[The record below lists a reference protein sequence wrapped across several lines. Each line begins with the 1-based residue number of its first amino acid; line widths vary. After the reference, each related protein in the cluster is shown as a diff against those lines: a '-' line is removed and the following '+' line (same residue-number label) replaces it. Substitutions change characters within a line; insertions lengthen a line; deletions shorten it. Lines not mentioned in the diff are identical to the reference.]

1 MSTTRIERW
10 VIFEARLTRST
21 DGNPYL
27 DVTSSAQCTNDTQA
41 DDQANRDQPVVL
53 IAQWVKG

>member
-10 VIFEARLTRST
+10 AVFEARLTRPT

-27 DVTSSAQCTNDTQA
+27 DVTPSAHCTNGTQA
-41 DDQANRDQPVVL
+41 DDPVNRDQRDRL